1 MGVSVAECATELRR
15 LLQPLRARHFFF
27 SLFDALL
34 DRLPDYDFSGLL
46 LPDVEEQL
54 LTWRALRQADRRTV
68 AIARGWSADCE
79 QRFRRGVDVTQGSEY
94 FLVEAILTEYFELF
108 SGERT

>member
-1 MGVSVAECATELRR
+1 
-15 LLQPLRARHFFF
+15 
-27 SLFDALL
+27 
-34 DRLPDYDFSGLL
+34 
-46 LPDVEEQL
+46 L
-54 LTWRALRQADRRTV
+54 LTWRALRQADRRAV

-79 QRFRRGVDVTQGSEY
+79 QRFRHGVDVTQGSEY